1 MVRLLP
7 TPNAREADKY
17 SKKYNPN
24 SQMGTALTA
33 MAVNGMLPTPAAR
46 DYQPSVSPQ
55 ALKRKN
61 GKMRT
66 DALCNL
72 PVMLGEHHSQNGGKT
87 SQLNPL
93 FVAEMMGFP
102 PDWTVLPT
110 DTLIKNTTMK
120 KIMFN
125 DKFGLTQ
132 AVLEGRKTMTRRII
146 KCPRTFRGEWVA
158 GFNIHRRHSDKKI
171 VDWPCMYDAD
181 EREFDMGE
189 ILPKYEL
196 GEVVAI
202 AQSYM
207 DVDRFHR
214 KGKNA
219 AYLEYLDSILP
230 ELKLHPGWTNKMF
243 VKADLMPRHIEFT
256 DRKVERLQDIS
267 DEDCL
272 KEGIYEDSGD
282 DEFPPSIFY
291 EFEGNKDNG
300 FDTPREAFAALID
313 KVSGKGTWESNPY
326 VWAYEFELM
335 K

>member
-1 MVRLLP
+1 
-7 TPNAREADKY
+7 
-17 SKKYNPN
+17 
-24 SQMGTALTA
+24 
-33 MAVNGMLPTPAAR
+33 
-46 DYQPSVSPQ
+46 
-55 ALKRKN
+55 
-61 GKMRT
+61 
-66 DALCNL
+66 
-72 PVMLGEHHSQNGGKT
+72 
-87 SQLNPL
+87 
-93 FVAEMMGFP
+93 
-102 PDWTVLPT
+102 
-110 DTLIKNTTMK
+110 MK

-125 DKFGLTQ
+125 DKYSLTQ
-132 AVLEGRKTMTRRII
+132 AVLDGRKTMTRRII

-219 AYLEYLDSILP
+219 AFLEYLDSILP
-230 ELKLHPGWTNKMF
+230 ELKLYPGWTNKMF
-243 VKADLMPRHIEFT
+243 VRADLMPHHIRIT
-256 DRKVERLQDIS
+256 DIKIERLQDIS

-272 KEGIYEDSGD
+272 KEGIFKWDAGQKD
-282 DEFPPSIFY
+282 IPFY
-291 EFEGNKDNG
+291 SFHYADIPDYSNPCD
-300 FDTPREAFAALID
+300 AFAELID

-326 VWAYEFELM
+326 VFVYEFELID
-335 K
+335 